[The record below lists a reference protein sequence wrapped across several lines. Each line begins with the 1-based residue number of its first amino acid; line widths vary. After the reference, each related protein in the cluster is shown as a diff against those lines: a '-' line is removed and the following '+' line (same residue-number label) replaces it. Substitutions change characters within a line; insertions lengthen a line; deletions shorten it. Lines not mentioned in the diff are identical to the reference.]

1 MRWRQG
7 IKKIAPYVPGKSIE
21 AVKKELKLE
30 QVHRL
35 ASNENPLGPSP
46 KAKEAM
52 EKAIHDVHLYPD
64 ASATKL
70 RERIAQLYSIQPE
83 EVVTGNGADNII
95 SLVVSAYI
103 DEGDEVVYCSPT
115 FPAYRSAA
123 LLMGGIPV
131 EVPLAN
137 GWTFDLETIKKKITA
152 KTKLIFICNPNNPT
166 GTIVESAALERFIQD
181 VPEHVTVVLD
191 EAYIEYLRKENYKTG
206 IDYFKAGHPIITIRT
221 FSKFYSLAGLRVG
234 YAIASEE
241 LLEPILRLREP
252 FACNRVAIEAAAATL
267 DDKEFTEWHFQRNE
281 AGKEYLSRKLTEL
294 GFTVYPSYT
303 NFLFVH
309 VKSDA
314 QTLFGKLLERGLIIR
329 PCNPWGLDQY
339 VRVSIGKKEQN
350 ELLVE
355 MLYQYKGGVW

>member
-1 MRWRQG
+1 MRWRNTVKG
-7 IKKIAPYVPGKSIE
+7 IAPYIPGKSIE
-21 AVKKELKLE
+21 AVKKELQLE
-30 QVHRL
+30 HVHRL

-52 EKAIHDVHLYPD
+52 ERAIQEVHLYPD

-70 RERIAQLYSIQPE
+70 RERLAQLYAIRPGQ
-83 EVVTGNGADNII
+83 VITGNGADNII
-95 SLVVSAYI
+95 SLVISAYI
-103 DEGDEVVYCSPT
+103 DEDDEVVYCSPT
-115 FPAYRSAA
+115 FPAYRSST
-123 LLMGGIPV
+123 LLMGGKPV
-131 EVPLAN
+131 EVPLTEEWAY
-137 GWTFDLETIKKKITA
+137 DLDAIREKITD

-166 GTIVESAALERFIQD
+166 GTIVEDSALLQFIQE

-191 EAYIEYLRKENYKTG
+191 EAYIEYIRKDQYKTG

-221 FSKFYSLAGLRVG
+221 FSKFYGLAGLRIG

-252 FACNRVAIEAAAATL
+252 FACNRVAIEAAVATL
-267 DDKEFTEWHFQRNE
+267 DDQEFTEEHYEMNE
-281 AGKEYLSRKLTEL
+281 AGKEYLTQKFSEL
-294 GFTVYPSYT
+294 GFSVFPSYT

-314 QTLFGKLLERGLIIR
+314 QKLFNKLQEKGLIVR
-329 PCNPWGLDQY
+329 PCTPWGLEQY
-339 VRVSIGKKEQN
+339 VRVSIGTQEQN

-355 MLYQYKGGVW
+355 ILNQYDRE